1 MQITLIGCGD
11 AFGSGGRF
19 NSCLLAEAD
28 GDRLLVD
35 CGSSSMVALNRAGI
49 CRNALQAL
57 LFTHFHGDHFGALPA
72 FLLEAQFVVRRKAP
86 LTIAGPAGIERR
98 TWDALEKDFPGA
110 SGNRWRFDIRFVEVT
125 PQAPAELIGFSVTAF
140 AMVHDERAGPCQGYR
155 LGRGGKVFAMSGDT
169 SWTEAL
175 VPLADGADALLV
187 ECYAYDIKLPAHLDY
202 ATLAAARHRLN
213 TPRIILTHMGLTML
227 AHDGGLP
234 EERAYDGMVLSL

>member
-19 NSCLLAEAD
+19 NSCLLAEAQ
-28 GDRLLVD
+28 GERLLVD

-49 CRNALQAL
+49 DRNTLSTL

-98 TWDALEKDFPGA
+98 TWEAVEKDFPGA
-110 SGNRWRFDIRFVEVT
+110 SENRWRFALRFVEVT
-125 PQAPAELIGFSVTAF
+125 PESAAELAGFSVMAF
-140 AMVHDERAGPCQGYR
+140 PMVHDERAGPCQGYR
-155 LGRGGKVFAMSGDT
+155 IDRNGKVFAMSGDT

-187 ECYAYDIKLPAHLDY
+187 ECYADDVKLAGHLDY
-202 ATLAAARHRLN
+202 ATLAAQRHRLN
-213 TPRIILTHMGLTML
+213 TPRIILTHMGLNML
-227 AHDGGLP
+227 AYDGPLPEEWAHDG
-234 EERAYDGMVLSL
+234 MVIAL

>member
-19 NSCLLAEAD
+19 NSCLLAEAE

-49 CRNALQAL
+49 DRNTLRAL

-98 TWDALEKDFPGA
+98 TWEAVEKDFPGA
-110 SGNRWRFDIRFVEVT
+110 SENRWRFDIRFVEVT
-125 PQAPAELIGFSVTAF
+125 PQAPAELAGFSVTAF
-140 AMVHDERAGPCQGYR
+140 PMVHDERAGPCQGYR
-155 LGRGGKVFAMSGDT
+155 IARGGKVFAMSGDT

-175 VPLADGADALLV
+175 VPLSDGADALLL
-187 ECYAYDIKLPAHLDY
+187 ECYAYDVKLPSHLDY
-202 ATLAAARHRLN
+202 ATLAAQRHRLN
-213 TPRIILTHMGLTML
+213 TGRIILTHMGVTML
-227 AHDGGLP
+227 AHDGPLP
-234 EERAYDGMVLSL
+234 EERAHDGMVISL